1 VSIVD
6 DGFFAR
12 SIASDLERETESLR
26 RQLGEAGEAQQKA
39 VAAERARVLRAF
51 DAALAG
57 AVVDDEF
64 QARLAYF
71 AELVRSGKDVRS

>member
-1 VSIVD
+1 MVTTPHDPEHDSAYQ
-6 DGFFAR
+6 DG
-12 SIASDLERETESLR
+12 I
-26 RQLGEAGEAQQKA
+26 
-39 VAAERARVLRAF
+39 AAERARVLRAF

-57 AVVDDEF
+57 AVVDDEI